1 MIKIEFIAA
10 CQRLDANL
18 RHVSSTPPSTNNFN
32 QSPSADME
40 NKTPSRPDK
49 SEGVAS
55 CVAVVVVVVPFGTVL
70 FMLGLENFRSP

>member
-1 MIKIEFIAA
+1 
-10 CQRLDANL
+10 
-18 RHVSSTPPSTNNFN
+18 
-32 QSPSADME
+32 ME

-55 CVAVVVVVVPFGTVL
+55 CVAVVVVVVAFGTVL

>member
-1 MIKIEFIAA
+1 
-10 CQRLDANL
+10 
-18 RHVSSTPPSTNNFN
+18 
-32 QSPSADME
+32 ME

-55 CVAVVVVVVPFGTVL
+55 CVAVVVVVVVPFGTVL